1 MNGQTRFSPAA
12 VAAYVAE
19 RRARLEADY
28 GFTDQDGW
36 KQVAY
41 RSKEVNRAYGEYIA
55 LEDLLDAFDIRQGAR
70 A

>member
-41 RSKEVNRAYGEYIA
+41 RSIEVNRAYGEYTA
-55 LEDLLDAFDIRQGAR
+55 LTDLLDAFDIR
-70 A
+70 